1 MAKGKNAKIYAVL
14 ALTTPV
20 ITSFALAGYKKY
32 REHYPYDDTTKT
44 YNQNIGDDQPIIG
57 NQLEMNYGAL
67 IYPGPDNAIYGNE
80 GKNPYFDLTKER
92 TVVAA
97 VYEIENDFE
106 IIKDRL
112 TEMTVINNG
121 GELVAVQTK
130 CDGEV
135 EGYFRIFDIKNENQ
149 KDNQKVK

>member
-1 MAKGKNAKIYAVL
+1 MAKENKAGICAIL
-14 ALTTPV
+14 ALATPV
-20 ITSFALAGYKKY
+20 VISGTIVAYKKY
-32 REHYPYDDTTKT
+32 REHYPYDGTTKT

-135 EGYFRIFDIKNENQ
+135 EGYFRIFDIKNEKQ

>member
-1 MAKGKNAKIYAVL
+1 MAKENKAGICAIL
-14 ALTTPV
+14 ALATPV
-20 ITSFALAGYKKY
+20 VISGTIVAYKKY
-32 REHYPYDDTTKT
+32 CEHYPYDDTTKT

-135 EGYFRIFDIKNENQ
+135 EGYFRIFDIKNEKQ